1 MRYHAPMAEHV
12 LEMRNVTKRFPG
24 VTALDGVRLAVRP
37 GEIHALVGE
46 NGAGKS
52 TLMKILAGAQPMDE
66 GEILIDGM
74 PVRIRT
80 PHDAQALGISMIHQE
95 FNLVPRLS
103 VAENIFLGRLP
114 SRGTPRRVDWRRANA
129 DAGDAL
135 ARIGSDID
143 PRRPV
148 GELSIAQ
155 QQMVEIAKAL
165 TVNARILVMDEPS
178 ATLTDHELRALFRL
192 IRELRRQ
199 DIAVVY
205 ISHRLEELFEIAD
218 RVTEIG
224 RAHV

>member
-80 PHDAQALGISMIHQE
+80 PHDAQALGDRKST
-95 FNLVPRLS
+95 RLDS
-103 VAENIFLGRLP
+103 SHVQNSYIRKLLC
-114 SRGTPRRVDWRRANA
+114 
-129 DAGDAL
+129 AL
-135 ARIGSDID
+135 I
-143 PRRPV
+143 
-148 GELSIAQ
+148 
-155 QQMVEIAKAL
+155 K
-165 TVNARILVMDEPS
+165 
-178 ATLTDHELRALFRL
+178 F
-192 IRELRRQ
+192 
-199 DIAVVY
+199 
-205 ISHRLEELFEIAD
+205 
-218 RVTEIG
+218 
-224 RAHV
+224 